1 MSSTA
6 GAVAN
11 PPISRGLVPVERHF
25 LNAAIG
31 TVFTLFVLL
40 SLVLLLRRL
49 SGAFVQ
55 PLGSTQLTAAA
66 VALGIVAAGLR
77 WAIAEGG
84 LPRSLV
90 RSASNE
96 ALHPVPSTQYAVLRT
111 PYLGLTPALVIF
123 AIPGIA
129 GILWLSSLTLPGTP
143 AVGVIAA
150 WFLLIA
156 LEAASWLTLYRAGHV
171 VFLHPPPQPSPLVS
185 PEPEETETPIQAG
198 LVQQLTRVRE
208 EGRESIHALL
218 RAEIPA
224 GDRLTILHI
233 AFCPPLDAQPE
244 LAAHA
249 LDTDDAE
256 VRITQ
261 AETFGTRLEVSV
273 TRPVTEGRSIVVEVV
288 GAVTSPE
295 CA

>member
-6 GAVAN
+6 GAVAH
-11 PPISRGLVPVERHF
+11 PHRTRGLIPVERHF
-25 LNAAIG
+25 LTAVVG
-31 TVFTLFVLL
+31 TLFALFVIL

-55 PLGSTQLTAAA
+55 PLGSLTLVA
-66 VALGIVAAGLR
+66 VSLLPGLIAAGLR
-77 WAIAEGG
+77 CAIAVGG

-90 RSASNE
+90 HSTPHE
-96 ALHPVPSTQYAVLRT
+96 LPHHVPSTQYPVLLT
-111 PYLGLTPALVIF
+111 LYLGPTPALLVF
-123 AIPGIA
+123 AIPGLA

-156 LEAASWLTLYRAGHV
+156 FEAASWLTLYRTGHAT
-171 VFLHPPPQPSPLVS
+171 FLNPRTQPSSQVS
-185 PEPEETETPIQAG
+185 TQPEEDEATIQVG
-198 LVQQLTRVRE
+198 LVQHFTRVRE

-218 RAEIPA
+218 RAEIAA
-224 GDRLTILHI
+224 GDRLAILHI
-233 AFCPPLDAQPE
+233 AFCPPLDARPE
-244 LAAHA
+244 LTAHA
-249 LDTDDAE
+249 MDADDAE

-273 TRPVTEGRSIVVEVV
+273 PRPVAEGRSIVVEVV
-288 GAVTSPE
+288 GGVTSPG